1 MINLMTAKL
10 HCRVDDDAEDD
21 LFNTWIAEAEVVIQ
35 NDLDRMIIANETDRE
50 NETDLVDNEAL
61 DSARLIFI
69 QYRYS
74 RCMDAK
80 PQAYWSL
87 LQKFREMGV

>member
-1 MINLMTAKL
+1 MINLQKAKK
-10 HCRVDDDAEDD
+10 HCRVDDDTEDD
-21 LFNTWIAEAEVVIQ
+21 LIEGWIVEANVVIQ
-35 NDLDRMIIANETDRE
+35 NDLDRKIIADEADRI

-61 DSARLIFI
+61 DSARLIFV

-74 RCMDAK
+74 RSLEGK

>member
-1 MINLMTAKL
+1 MIDLPKAKK

-21 LFNTWIAEAEVVIQ
+21 LINGWIAEAEVVIQ
-35 NDLDRMIIANETDRE
+35 NDLDRKIIADEEDRI

-61 DSARLIFI
+61 DSARLIFV

-74 RCMDAK
+74 RSLDDK